1 MPRKKNE
8 PKNGAPGMQGE
19 GTGETIAGYFRK
31 IFAENPKL
39 LKGRSN
45 EELLRRWVAD
55 HPSQP
60 LTNSVKNSLSNLKSV
75 LRKKGR
81 KRKQQKV
88 AEQASTAPAAAPVR
102 RAAPNLETLE
112 VAIDDCMS
120 FAKNLDRA
128 GLEDVIHLLRRAR
141 NEVVWKIGQ

>member
-1 MPRKKNE
+1 MPRKKNQ
-8 PKNGAPGMQGE
+8 PTNGAPGKQTKGDSE
-19 GTGETIAGYFRK
+19 SIAGYFRK

-55 HPSQP
+55 HPGQP

-81 KRKQQKV
+81 KRKQRKV
-88 AEQASTAPAAAPVR
+88 AEQAGAEPAAAPVR
-102 RAAPNLETLE
+102 RHAPNLETLE
-112 VAIDDCMS
+112 IAIDDCMS
-120 FAKNLDRA
+120 FAKNLDRT
-128 GLEDVIHLLRRAR
+128 GLEDVLHLLRRAR